1 MIAHVLRRLADRIRS
16 GPKSRAT
23 FYYSGSSLVCQ
34 SLRFIGILVATPRI
48 QADQFG
54 ILASAIMVCGLAS
67 ILREFGQNSALLS
80 SPGLQPEYARV
91 HLLLTVCAN
100 AIGILLTVGAVL
112 LIPSLHDL
120 SALWPL
126 LLFQIVFE
134 TITFT
139 PMIVAQK
146 SFAFKGLALVEILAV
161 TTWLLI
167 TIFAAWRCPLGYA
180 LVAARLGETAVRGI
194 VLFTW
199 QFPSV
204 WYGRP
209 TPTIF
214 RYYFG
219 FAKLL
224 APKAWIETFGVNL
237 DVLLLRIFTNTVE
250 IGIYDRTMQ
259 LLRIP
264 LALSVNL
271 IDAVAGASYSRE
283 RDTPEIVDRTL
294 RKFSL
299 VILMGAFLGV
309 ALVQIFLW
317 LAAGPIFG
325 PTWKRSIASVWL
337 WAIPFA
343 ILRPFLWNFFI
354 FFRATGRPKELL
366 LTSAL
371 MTCLFLVLGLIATP
385 LMGVRGLFLALAA
398 ASFITLFLQI
408 RWARRT
414 EAPSPAFA
422 EPNKSREKNVHD
434 E

>member
-1 MIAHVLRRLADRIRS
+1 MIADVLLRLADRIRS
-16 GPKSRAT
+16 EPKSRAI

-34 SLRFIGILVATPRI
+34 SLRFIGILVSTPRI

-54 ILASAIMVCGLAS
+54 ILASATMVCGLAS
-67 ILREFGQNSALLS
+67 ILREIGQNSALIS
-80 SPGLQPEYARV
+80 SPGIQPGYARV

-100 AIGILLTVGAVL
+100 AIGMLLTVGAVL
-112 LIPSLHDL
+112 FIPSLHEL

-126 LLFQIVFE
+126 LLFQIAFE

-146 SFAFKGLALVEILAV
+146 RFAFKGLALVEISAV
-161 TTWLLI
+161 TTWLLL

-180 LVAARLGETAVRGI
+180 LVAARLAETAVRGI

-199 QFPSV
+199 QFSAL
-204 WYGRP
+204 WLGRP

-224 APKAWIETFGVNL
+224 APKGWIETFGVNL
-237 DVLLLRIFTNTVE
+237 DVLLLRVFTNNVE
-250 IGIYDRTMQ
+250 IGIFDRTMQ

-283 RDTPEIVDRTL
+283 QDTPELVDRTL

-299 VILMGAFLGV
+299 IVLVGAFLGV

-317 LAAGPIFG
+317 FIAGPVLG
-325 PTWKRSIASVWL
+325 ATWKKSIESVWL
-337 WAIPFA
+337 WSIPFA
-343 ILRPFLWNFFI
+343 ILRSFFWNFNI
-354 FFRATGRPKELL
+354 FFQATGRPKEFL

-371 MTCLFLVLGLIATP
+371 ATCLLMVLGSIATP
-385 LMGVRGLFLALAA
+385 ILGVRGLFLALAA
-398 ASFITLFLQI
+398 ANFIPLFFQI

-414 EAPSPAFA
+414 QQLPDAFRPA
-422 EPNKSREKNVHD
+422 H
-434 E
+434 